1 MDFIP
6 GDDDRTSGKSDEDAL
21 AESLGKIA
29 YAVLFL
35 GNLYLLYLLF
45 SIVRW

>member
-1 MDFIP
+1 MDFNAVDDSRATEESD
-6 GDDDRTSGKSDEDAL
+6 GDGWGETF
-21 AESLGKIA
+21 GKIA

-45 SIVRW
+45 SIVL